1 VIKIGYRPQRSL
13 ARSVEVSGQGFITG
27 APVTLRFFPAAA
39 DTGIVFTRIDQ
50 PHAKPIPALADCVT
64 GTQRRTT
71 LGRGA
76 NQVTLVEHVL
86 AALAG
91 MRIDNCM
98 VELNGVEP
106 PGLDGSANRF
116 VDAIVEAGIVLHRAQ
131 RPLWTISEPV
141 ILRQGKATLSYHP
154 APGDEL
160 RVSYMLDYGPRAPIA
175 PQAHTETITPDR
187 FQHAIA
193 PCRTF
198 VLEEEAHELQRQ
210 GVGRHLTAAE
220 LLVFG
225 PSGLIDNKLRYLNE
239 PARHKILDLIGDLAL
254 SGMSLTGRIVAFCSG
269 HPLNVEMAKTLVG
282 LARQN
287 GSSVPMRA
295 AA

>member
-13 ARSVEVSGQGFITG
+13 ARSVEISGLGFITG
-27 APVTLRFFPAAA
+27 APVTLRFLPAAA
-39 DTGIVFTRIDQ
+39 DTGIAFRRVDQ
-50 PHAKPIPALADCVT
+50 PNAKPIPALADSVT

-98 VELNGVEP
+98 VELDGPEP
-106 PGLDGSANRF
+106 PGLDGSAGRF
-116 VDAIVEAGIVLHRAQ
+116 VGAIIEAGVIL
-131 RPLWTISEPV
+131 RPVWAATEPV
-141 ILRQGKATLSYHP
+141 ILRQGNATLSFHP
-154 APGDEL
+154 AAEDEL
-160 RVSYMLDYGPRAPIA
+160 RLSYTLDYGPQAPIA
-175 PQAHTETITPDR
+175 PQTHTEAITAAS

-198 VLEEEAHELQRQ
+198 VLEEEARELQKQ

-225 PSGLIDNKLRYLNE
+225 PAGLIDNKLRYLNE

-254 SGMSLTGRIVAFCSG
+254 SGMNLTGRIVAYRSG
-269 HPLNVEMAKTLVG
+269 HPLNVELAKTLVG
-282 LARQN
+282 MARQN
-287 GSSVPMRA
+287 GAPAPLRLA
-295 AA
+295 A